1 MLALSAGALCDA
13 VEAVTGITTAAH
25 GLKFVN
31 DGYAKFLEGLD
42 PRDNERHIWSFLQ
55 PLATLALAY
64 QTTGTA
70 TGVYSAATE
79 ITTVTATAA
88 TFQPTNIGDSMV
100 VADTGTLTIADYTSA
115 TVVTVS
121 GSHAFTGKAITI
133 PHGGLYD
140 LPSDFGGMIDRPYY
154 AYSTTATR
162 CELHESSAEQLLRMY
177 ENDTPVATAYY
188 WAAVPAAF
196 VAATGQRW
204 QMMFYP
210 RFDEAR
216 FTRYRYL
223 VIPAALTD
231 SSSVY
236 TLGGAVHCYTIK
248 TLALSEYELS
258 TGQPGIY
265 TADAKTHMITS
276 IDHDRKMT
284 ETVGAVSIGHGGPEP
299 MG

>member
-13 VEAVTGITTAAH
+13 VEAVSGVTTAAH
-25 GLKFVN
+25 ALGFVN
-31 DGYAKFLEGLD
+31 SGYAKFLEGID
-42 PRDNERHIWSFLQ
+42 PRDNERHVWSFLQ

-70 TGVYSAATE
+70 TGVYATL
-79 ITTVTATAA
+79 TTVTATAA
-88 TFQPTNIGDSMV
+88 VFQPTNIGDTMT
-100 VADTGTLTIADYTSA
+100 VADTGDLTIADYTSA

-154 AYSTTATR
+154 AYSTTAGR
-162 CELHESSAEQLLRMY
+162 CELHESSAEAILRMY
-177 ENDTPVATAYY
+177 ENDTPVSTAYY
-188 WAAVPAAF
+188 WAVVPAAF

-223 VIPAALTD
+223 VIPSALTD
-231 SSSVY
+231 SASVY
-236 TLGGAVHCYTIK
+236 TLGGAVHCYAIK

-258 TGQPGIY
+258 RGQPGIY
-265 TADAKTHMITS
+265 TADAKTHMIAS

-284 ETVGAVSIGHGGPEP
+284 ETVGSVAIGHGGPEP